1 MRATTLL
8 IYQKADRL
16 YAACEPVL
24 KNFPKYERL
33 GLFFKINDA
42 FDTLL
47 STIILANE
55 IMHKRKM
62 YQSEIDGYLSLI
74 IVHFNTAKRKKYIT
88 EKKNLQIQ
96 LAIQEIG
103 RMLGGWKK
111 ATK

>member
-1 MRATTLL
+1 MSSTNLL
-8 IYQKADRL
+8 IFQKADRL
-16 YAACEPVL
+16 YADCEPVL

-33 GLFFKINDA
+33 GLFFKINEVFDA
-42 FDTLL
+42 LL

-74 IVHFNTAKRKKYIT
+74 IVHFNTAKRKRYIT
-88 EKKNLQIQ
+88 KNRNLRIQ